1 MHKDILIFYS
11 DYFRGAFNGS
21 FSEAT
26 EGKISLADERV
37 DVFSLVNQF
46 VYTRQLSDKV
56 DSHLEYEIL
65 IRAWIFGEKYLMPS
79 LQNKAM
85 TAVMK
90 RHTESNVIPTFQMKL
105 IYNNTLP
112 GTPLRRFVTDLVAYR
127 CDMGTW
133 MTPEGSKQWPHEAL
147 ADLLRIMGAKRME
160 EFGRFVL
167 PEANK
172 SRCFY
177 HVHASGENCDTK
189 L

>member
-65 IRAWIFGEKYLMPS
+65 IRAWIFGEKYLMPA
-79 LQNKAM
+79 LQNKVM
-85 TAVMK
+85 TAAMK
-90 RHTESNVIPTFQMKL
+90 QHAQSGTIPAIHTKL
-105 IYNNTLP
+105 IYANTLP
-112 GTPLRRFVTDLVAYR
+112 G
-127 CDMGTW
+127 
-133 MTPEGSKQWPHEAL
+133 S
-147 ADLLRIMGAKRME
+147 
-160 EFGRFVL
+160 
-167 PEANK
+167 
-172 SRCFY
+172 
-177 HVHASGENCDTK
+177 
-189 L
+189 